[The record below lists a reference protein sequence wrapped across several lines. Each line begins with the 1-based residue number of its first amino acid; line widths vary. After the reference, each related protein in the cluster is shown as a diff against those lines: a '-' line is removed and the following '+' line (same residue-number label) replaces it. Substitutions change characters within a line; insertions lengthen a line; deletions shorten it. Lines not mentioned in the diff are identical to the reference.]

1 VPDAQAA
8 YERTLTLFP
17 AILAGPD
24 IICGMGGL
32 EGTKAMAPELLV
44 IDNEILE
51 RILRLLRGFDVDD
64 GSLALDIIRK
74 VGPGGHYLAEKHTLD
89 RFRKKHWTP
98 EISDRKAHDAWK
110 RAGEKD
116 IVEVAREKIRE
127 ILATHKP
134 EPIPRDFQ
142 NEISQILKKYEKEF
156 LAKSIPAS

>member
-1 VPDAQAA
+1 
-8 YERTLTLFP
+8 
-17 AILAGPD
+17 
-24 IICGMGGL
+24 M
-32 EGTKAMAPELLV
+32 
-44 IDNEILE
+44 
-51 RILRLLRGFDVDD
+51 LRGFDVDD

-156 LAKSIPAS
+156 LGKSIPAS